1 MCEREREP
9 TDPVACG
16 AQTSVDGGG
25 TGGWRRAVRASE
37 REKERESRSPVCA
50 SLRRKSVGGGGTGGW
65 GGGLKAGCASER
77 EPIPRVRQPAAQIS
91 WWWRNRRVKVGCA
104 SERERAESSR
114 ARRQPAAQISWWRS
128 TGGGWRGARCARA
141 GENQSRSRA
150 PACGA
155 YQLGEVRDVAWATPQ
170 WSGERRQKPPLRAVC
185 ATRVCRRAV
194 TRMQLV
200 SVCARTHQDARA
212 RSSLPFILPTPSAAA
227 RLAQGERHR
236 LVAGST
242 LSALPG
248 QRVGEQ
254 AFLARRRRPAR

>member
-1 MCEREREP
+1 MQRENSDADDEHGRVAVPRIKVGSEQTCVQSAQVPKNIWGSQTWRYGTKISWWWMNGGWRRAMCEREREP

-185 ATRVCRRAV
+185 ATRVCR
-194 TRMQLV
+194 
-200 SVCARTHQDARA
+200 
-212 RSSLPFILPTPSAAA
+212 
-227 RLAQGERHR
+227 
-236 LVAGST
+236 
-242 LSALPG
+242 
-248 QRVGEQ
+248 
-254 AFLARRRRPAR
+254 ARRS